1 MTKSMGMAALFIGI
15 SILTGRGD
23 VPAWAEVER
32 TSVRPA
38 TLSHAFASADAL
50 IHQFLRTLEKDDP
63 DALRRL
69 RVTETE
75 YRDIILPG
83 GVREGQP
90 LRHYRK
96 DVADYAWSSLDT
108 RSWYHEQ
115 ALLQGS
121 KGRHFTVK
129 SVEYDKGVGQYA
141 NHPAYKQLRLTLEEP
156 KTGKEV
162 RLGTGSIVEIGGR
175 FKFISFIND

>member
-1 MTKSMGMAALFIGI
+1 MTKTMGMAALCIGI
-15 SILTGRGD
+15 AVLTANVDAR
-23 VPAWAEVER
+23 AEVER
-32 TSVRPA
+32 TSVQPA
-38 TLSHAFASADAL
+38 TLSHAFASSDAL
-50 IHQFLRTLEKDDP
+50 IHQFLRALEKDDP

-75 YRDIILPG
+75 YREIILPG

-90 LRHYRK
+90 TRHYRK
-96 DVADYAWSSLDT
+96 DIADYAWSSLDT
-108 RSWYHEQ
+108 RSWYHEKQ
-115 ALLQGS
+115 LLYGYR
-121 KGRHFTVK
+121 GRHFTVK
-129 SVEYDKGVGQYA
+129 AVEYDKGIGRYA
-141 NHPAYKQLRLTLEEP
+141 NHIAYRQLRLTLEEP

>member
-15 SILTGRGD
+15 TILSGRGD

-50 IHQFLRTLEKDDP
+50 INEFLRALEKDDP

-75 YRDIILPG
+75 YREIILPG
-83 GVREGQP
+83 SVREGQP
-90 LRHYRK
+90 LRQYRK

-115 ALLQGS
+115 ALLQGYR
-121 KGRHFTVK
+121 GRRLTMK
-129 SVEYDKGVGQYA
+129 SVEYDKGVGRYA
-141 NHPAYKQLRLTLEEP
+141 NHTAYKQLRLTLDEP
-156 KTGKEV
+156 ATGKEV
-162 RLGTGSIVEIGGR
+162 KLGTGSIVEIDGR

>member
-1 MTKSMGMAALFIGI
+1 V
-15 SILTGRGD
+15 R
-23 VPAWAEVER
+23 AEVER

-38 TLSHAFASADAL
+38 TLSHAFASADTL
-50 IHQFLRTLEKDDP
+50 IHQFLRALEKDDP

-75 YRDIILPG
+75 YREIILPG
-83 GVREGQP
+83 SVREGQP

-96 DVADYAWSSLDT
+96 DIADYAWSSLDT

-115 ALLQGS
+115 ALLQGYR
-121 KGRHFTVK
+121 GRRFTVK
-129 SVEYDKGVGQYA
+129 SVEYDKGVGRYA
-141 NHPAYKQLRLTLEEP
+141 NHTAYRQLRLTLEEP
-156 KTGKEV
+156 ETGTEV
-162 RLGTGSIVEIGGR
+162 RLGTGSIVEIAGR